1 MLLFFWNKKKLK
13 KLYLNFFSSYDS
25 NTIEKRSN

>member
-1 MLLFFWNKKKLK
+1 MLLFFWNKKKFK

-25 NTIEKRSN
+25 NIIEKRSN